1 MSIDIIGSQAAFSGF
16 AAPRVGLTFSITKR
30 FMDVAVSLALLPLLA
45 VCAVLLLVMNHILNR
60 GPLLFCQIRMG
71 RGGRAFVAYKFRS
84 MKPGHGKIR
93 GPLWPG
99 YRARLGVRPGISG
112 YAQTE
117 VGHAQGLEDIRK
129 NFGPTTTTSIIRALH
144 SNFGLFGGR
153 CRRLQSSRA
162 IDAKKR

>member
-1 MSIDIIGSQAAFSGF
+1 MSIDIVGSQAAFSGF

-93 GPLWPG
+93 GPYGPVTAPG
-99 YRARLGVRPGISG
+99 LASAPESAAMPRPKSG
-112 YAQTE
+112 THK
-117 VGHAQGLEDIRK
+117 VLKI
-129 NFGPTTTTSIIRALH
+129 FGKILDRPLLH
-144 SNFGLFGGR
+144 
-153 CRRLQSSRA
+153 Q
-162 IDAKKR
+162 